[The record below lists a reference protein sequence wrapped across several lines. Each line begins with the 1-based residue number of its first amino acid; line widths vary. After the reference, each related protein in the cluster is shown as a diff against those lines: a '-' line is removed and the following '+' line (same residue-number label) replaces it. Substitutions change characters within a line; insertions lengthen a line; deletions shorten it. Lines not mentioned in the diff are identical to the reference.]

1 MMSDTKLD
9 MLCSEID
16 VYRKNFKWV
25 SYGEYVSIILPA
37 MSKEQ
42 RKQIQQEAEALRE
55 ERKNRRV
62 RGNKNVKTNKSNKH
76 R

>member
-1 MMSDTKLD
+1 MSDTKLD
-9 MLCSEID
+9 IICSEID
-16 VYRKNFKWV
+16 VYREKFKWV
-25 SYGEYVSIILPA
+25 SYGEYVSIVIPG

-42 RKQIQQEAEALRE
+42 RKQIQAEAEALRE
-55 ERKNRRV
+55 ERRKRRA